1 MAKSGGESTLTV
13 LIAMGAN
20 LGVGV
25 AKLVAGLLTGSAAM
39 LSEAAHSVGDTMTEV
54 LLLTALKRSAKAPDR
69 THPFGYGK
77 ERFVFSLLAAVSIF
91 VAGALF
97 SIYQGVHTLLSG
109 AEEQQDAK
117 VALIVLVV
125 AAAIEGVSLF
135 QAIRQVRAERAKE
148 DLDLMTFL
156 RRSDD
161 PTVITVLF
169 EDSAAIT
176 GLALAFAGV
185 GLTAITGS
193 PSGTGW
199 PRSRSGCCSS
209 SSRTASRAP
218 TWPCSSGGRPT
229 PGWCGPSVDGSRT
242 QPEVDEVIDLLT
254 MLTGTDK
261 VLVCARLDFAQ
272 SATSDDIEQAC
283 VRIDGTLREE
293 FGDVDE
299 VFLQP
304 VPRGD
309 LELRARVRARYGAD
323 LDELATE
330 PPPHMIGAS
339 GHTTVSWR
347 PGPGGRGGGH
357 RRWRRRNRHISVAA
371 RGPAGSLYEPPG
383 RPPDHAWPRSST
395 SHSSSTVRRRRS
407 NQRVVR

>member
-1 MAKSGGESTLTV
+1 VAKSGGESTLTV

-20 LGVGV
+20 LGVGA

-54 LLLTALKRSAKAPDR
+54 LLLTALKRSSKPPDR

-135 QAIRQVRAERAKE
+135 QAVRQVRSERAKE
-148 DLDLMTFL
+148 QLDLVTFL

-176 GLALAFAGV
+176 GLALAFVGV
-185 GLTAITGS
+185 GLTAMTGS
-193 PSGTGW
+193 PVWDALASLAIGLLLVVVAYGLTRTNMALLIGRQAD
-199 PRSRSGCCSS
+199 PRLV
-209 SSRTASRAP
+209 RAI
-218 TWPCSSGGRPT
+218 GHRIA
-229 PGWCGPSVDGSRT
+229 D

-272 SATSDDIEQAC
+272 NATSDDIEQAC
-283 VRIDGTLREE
+283 VRIDGTLRAE

-299 VFLQP
+299 VFPQP

-309 LELRARVRARYGAD
+309 TELRARVRARYGAD
-323 LDELATE
+323 LGEIAPE
-330 PPPHMIGAS
+330 PPPA
-339 GHTTVSWR
+339 
-347 PGPGGRGGGH
+347 
-357 RRWRRRNRHISVAA
+357 
-371 RGPAGSLYEPPG
+371 
-383 RPPDHAWPRSST
+383 
-395 SHSSSTVRRRRS
+395 
-407 NQRVVR
+407 